1 MTTQN
6 TKQINFGT
14 KSQLAKLIASENI
27 TVQHNQVKTA
37 SFDTLNRIL
46 TLPIF
51 KVESGDVYDML
62 IAHECSHALWTPTDG
77 WAKIADDNEL
87 RSYVNVLEDCR
98 IDKKIQKKYPGVV
111 RNYLNGFDIM
121 NDQDFFGIDNKDID
135 NDLMLI
141 DKINLYYK
149 SSKRLPFKFAPEDK
163 LWLNKV
169 DNLKSFN
176 DVVNLAKLLLNWQKK
191 QIKKMKKLP
200 GFDNHI
206 LVENYK
212 LSDKKSDDNINTKD
226 MKDSDEQDSESDSSN
241 DDNNGD
247 QESQSKS
254 DESDKKE
261 DDNGKIVEDQATN
274 PDGAGG
280 KGGVEPGLS
289 AITDKT
295 YELAKEKL
303 LDTNTKFTYINLPE
317 PNLDEVI
324 YSSKKWVET
333 WREFR
338 FKHISMNKDRRIKY
352 LNWLK
357 NDFNKFKN
365 DNKKTVMYLV
375 KEFEMKKS
383 ATAYKRATTSK
394 TGVIDPLK
402 LSSYKY
408 SDDIFKKLTILPDA
422 KNHGMIMLLDW
433 SGSMA
438 DVIKQTIDQLLNLVW
453 FCQKI
458 NIPYEV
464 YLFSSEV
471 HCNKVGDRKMKHD
484 LYGGSWNYKHGDGM
498 FENFHLINVAS
509 HKMKK
514 LQLDESLM
522 YLYHL
527 GIEYEDRYSRMRG
540 DYREDRGDEMGSPSE
555 FYLGTTPLNESLVVM
570 NKLVP
575 MFKKKYNIEKLT
587 FITLTDG
594 ASNSNYYINA
604 IENTTE
610 GLKQSQADSGT
621 PVIKIGKKQYSMG
634 KELYGNVTPLLMKV
648 LKEQHGVNTIG
659 FYLAKRIR
667 SWDYDRFV
675 DRSKYK
681 TWDARHEQI
690 TKIKSQ
696 FNKEKCAI
704 VTKPGYNK
712 YFVINGKT
720 MKVENADLSDVND
733 NMKTGKIKQLFSKS
747 MRGRIISRT
756 LLNKFIEEVA

>member
-6 TKQINFGT
+6 TKQINFNT

-51 KVESGDVYDML
+51 KVQSGDVYDML
-62 IAHECSHALWTPTDG
+62 IAHECAHALWTPTDG

-98 IDKKIQKKYPGVV
+98 IDKKIQNKYPGVV

-121 NDQDFFGIDNKDID
+121 NSQDFFGIKDKDID

-149 SSKRLPFKFAPEDK
+149 SSKRLPFSFAPEDK
-163 LWLNKV
+163 LWLSKV

-176 DVVNLAKLLLNWQKK
+176 DVVKLAKLLLNWQKK

-200 GFDNHI
+200 GFDNHV

-212 LSDKKSDDNINTKD
+212 LSDKDSDNNVNKKDVKDSNKQDNESESSNDNEQGDNDGDSKSDDSGEKEDNTKTEN
-226 MKDSDEQDSESDSSN
+226 KGS
-241 DDNNGD
+241 
-247 QESQSKS
+247 
-254 DESDKKE
+254 
-261 DDNGKIVEDQATN
+261 N

-280 KGGVEPGLS
+280 EGGLKPGLT

-295 YELAKEKL
+295 YELAKESL
-303 LDTNTKFTYINLPE
+303 LDTKTKFTYVNLPK
-317 PNLDEVI
+317 PNLDKII
-324 YSSKKWVET
+324 YSNKKWLET
-333 WREFR
+333 WREYR
-338 FKHISMNKDRRIKY
+338 YQNVYGPRRRRTVY

-357 NDFNKFKN
+357 NSFTKFKN

-383 ATAYKRATTSK
+383 ATAYKRANTSK
-394 TGVIDPLK
+394 TGIIDPLK
-402 LSSYKY
+402 LSEYKY
-408 SDDIFKKLTILPDA
+408 NDDIFKKLTILPDA

-438 DVIKQTIDQLLNLVW
+438 DVIKQTIDQLMNLVW

-464 YLFSSEV
+464 YLFSTEIHTHNS
-471 HCNKVGDRKMKHD
+471 GDRTYRTD
-484 LYGGSWNYKHGDGM
+484 INSGLWNYKHGDGV
-498 FENFHLINVAS
+498 FDNFHLINVAS

-527 GIEYEDRYSRMRG
+527 GLSYEGRYTRFDTNMS
-540 DYREDRGDEMGSPSE
+540 EDKGDEMDTPTQY
-555 FYLGTTPLNESLVVM
+555 YLGTTPLNESLVVM
-570 NKLVP
+570 NKIVP
-575 MFKKKYNIEKLT
+575 MFKAKYNIEKLT

-594 ASNSNYYINA
+594 ASNSNYSIQTV
-604 IENTTE
+604 ENTE
-610 GLKQSQADSGT
+610 NGLKQSDDDTGT

-634 KELYGNVTPLLMKV
+634 ERELYGNVTPLLLKV
-648 LKEQHGVNTIG
+648 LKEEHGINIIG
-659 FYLAKRIR
+659 FFLAKRLR
-667 SWDYDRFV
+667 AWDMDRYV
-675 DRSKYK
+675 DRKKFK
-681 TWDARHEQI
+681 TWQQRHDQLQ
-690 TKIKSQ
+690 KLKSQ
-696 FNKEKCAI
+696 FSKEKCAI
-704 VTKPGYNK
+704 VNKDGYNK

-720 MKVENADLSDVND
+720 MKVENTDLSAVND
-733 NMKTGKIKQLFSKS
+733 GMKSASIKRLFSKS
-747 MRGRIISRT
+747 MKGRIISRT